1 MRFRPA
7 AAKEEKKKRAKRG
20 QRKEWA
26 SMLWIA
32 GVKQNMN
39 TKTTLRIIRIN
50 TLWKLVDIE
59 NLQWKTKNK
68 KAPPNPIPNQM
79 IFKGKLILITTKLFT
94 CLP

>member
-7 AAKEEKKKRAKRG
+7 AAKDEKKKKAERG
-20 QRKEWA
+20 QRKDWA

-39 TKTTLRIIRIN
+39 TETTLRILRISG
-50 TLWKLVDIE
+50 LWKLVDIE
-59 NLQWKTKNK
+59 NFQWKAKNK

-79 IFKGKLILITTKLFT
+79 II
-94 CLP
+94 